1 MADKDGRNSPGQR
14 TLAVHAG
21 EGPDP
26 HTGASAPNIVMSST
40 FVLDEPVGF
49 SAYDIPEE
57 APYIY
62 SRWSNPTVRQ
72 LEDKL
77 ATLEQA
83 QACRCFASGM
93 AATAAVLF
101 SLLKSG
107 DRLVISDAN
116 YPGTAEL
123 ARSDLARMGIEVV
136 AANFSDLD
144 AIERA
149 ITPATRLV
157 WGETP
162 ANPTMRLT
170 DIAAVAAIAHQ
181 HGARLAIDSTFATPI
196 ATQPITLGADYV
208 IHSLT
213 KYCCGH
219 GDAMG
224 GAVLASEENI
234 QAVATAGQIHFGGVI
249 SPFNAWLINRGLAT
263 LPIRMQAH
271 QDNAMALARYLEAH
285 PQVDRVF
292 YPGLPSHP
300 HHELACRQMDNFSGM
315 LSFRVSDGPAMSRQM
330 MAQLQ
335 VIHYAVSLG
344 HHRSLICWLG
354 TDDLMASSYH
364 LSDEQLAA
372 YREFAGDGVF
382 RLSVGLEDP
391 ADLSADLARVLG

>member
-49 SAYDIPEE
+49 SAYDIPEK

-123 ARSDLARMGIEVV
+123 ARNDLARMGIEVV